1 MNIYHKVN
9 SIVAD
14 TANISDSAQI
24 IHSEVGD
31 LCQLFDDTMLC
42 YSQLGDMSYLSR
54 RTSVFSSVIGKYCS
68 ISWNVSIGP
77 AVHDYKRITQ
87 HAMLY
92 ANRFGMID
100 SSEQRFYN
108 QYDKEVIIGN
118 DVWIGCNAVIMRGV
132 HIGHGA
138 VIGANSVITKDVES
152 YSIMGGIN
160 RLIKYRFSNDIID
173 RLLHLKWWDFPIN
186 KVKICLPYLA
196 EEPTNDKINQIE
208 RIMTE

>member
-1 MNIYHKVN
+1 M
-9 SIVAD
+9 AD
-14 TANISDSAQI
+14 TAIISDSAQI

-31 LCQLFDDTMLC
+31 SCQLFDDTMLC
-42 YSQLGDMSYLSR
+42 YSQFGDMSYLSR

-186 KVKICLPYLA
+186 KVKMCLPYLA
-196 EEPTNDKINQIE
+196 EEPTNDTIDQIE